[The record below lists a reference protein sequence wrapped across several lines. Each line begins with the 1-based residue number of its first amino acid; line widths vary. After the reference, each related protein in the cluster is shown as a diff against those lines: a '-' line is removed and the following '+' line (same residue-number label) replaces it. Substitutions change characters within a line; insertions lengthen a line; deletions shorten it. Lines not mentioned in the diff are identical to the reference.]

1 MKNKCAFY
9 LKINRNEGYTIRNLR
24 HWLEIVREF
33 GDSVDYYI
41 ICDNQELKNKVVD
54 EISGEFPEIQEKF
67 FGSIITEETSYIIK
81 KVTNERWEM
90 AGFAHISTFIHARDN
105 GYDKFWNIDADDT
118 RFCLNPIRCRELLHE
133 AERYAIDN
141 KVDCFSLDMHASLIG
156 SGKHWSFG
164 ITYTNN
170 ALNWIQIMQRACTYN
185 LEVEDAC
192 PNIDRFFRYIRN
204 NMKEAKIESFYVE
217 NLKFIHYSNDFF
229 WRLSESAL
237 FHWKEG
243 YLTLP
248 IMYYG
253 VGLRNKES
261 HMAID
266 PIVVKLDMNISDEE
280 TMISMLK
287 ACNTPYKYIKS
298 IMEGR

>member
-1 MKNKCAFY
+1 
-9 LKINRNEGYTIRNLR
+9 
-24 HWLEIVREF
+24 
-33 GDSVDYYI
+33 
-41 ICDNQELKNKVVD
+41 
-54 EISGEFPEIQEKF
+54 
-67 FGSIITEETSYIIK
+67 
-81 KVTNERWEM
+81 
-90 AGFAHISTFIHARDN
+90 
-105 GYDKFWNIDADDT
+105 
-118 RFCLNPIRCRELLHE
+118 
-133 AERYAIDN
+133 
-141 KVDCFSLDMHASLIG
+141 
-156 SGKHWSFG
+156 
-164 ITYTNN
+164 
-170 ALNWIQIMQRACTYN
+170 
-185 LEVEDAC
+185 
-192 PNIDRFFRYIRN
+192 
-204 NMKEAKIESFYVE
+204 MKEAKIESFYVE